1 MSDAKERIINATI
14 RVIAREGLVGT
25 TTRKIADEAGV
36 NLAMLHYYFG
46 DKSELLIA
54 VHEAIIQRVRDI
66 LLTQPAIQPGDDI
79 RLIAERDLTA
89 FWRYIEEVPE
99 AQIAQYELALYAL
112 REPQSAVRARQQVA
126 SYSALVEER
135 CRQISEITR
144 QACSISFA
152 ELARFII
159 SGIDGLTLRFLG
171 DRDSV
176 RAARDLQ
183 LFISAMLTLAYG
195 FQPSQL

>member
-1 MSDAKERIINATI
+1 MSDAKERIIKATI
-14 RVIAREGLVGT
+14 QVISREGLVGT

-46 DKSELLIA
+46 DKSELLVA
-54 VHEAIIQRVRDI
+54 VHEAVLQRVRDI
-66 LLTQPAIQPGDDI
+66 LLAQPAIQPGDDI

-89 FWRYIEEVPE
+89 FWHYIEEVPE
-99 AQIAQYELALYAL
+99 AQIALYELTLYAL
-112 REPQSAVRARQQVA
+112 REPRSAVRARQQTA
-126 SYSALVEER
+126 SYRALVEER

-144 QACSISFA
+144 QTCAISFA

-159 SGIDGLTLRFLG
+159 SGLDGLTLQFLS
-171 DRDSV
+171 DRDSA
-176 RAARDLQ
+176 RARRDLQ

-195 FQPSQL
+195 LQPSHL